1 MEQIYVIPLLYLI
14 SRNPVKSCGANL
26 CNSFA
31 VPDLPI
37 SSKIMWN
44 KSMKFTNL
52 YPIQRKHFTLR
63 IHLPAQVTRILLKDY
78 YDDLLFHRNH
88 SLIRSRK
95 SDQSY
100 LSSNT
105 RFDFF
110 SLLGSSPASTTLT
123 IGVNPIAALV
133 FAAIF
138 LLSSAK
144 STCPLTAS
152 T

>member
-1 MEQIYVIPLLYLI
+1 MCGCDPPEALI
-14 SRNPVKSCGANL
+14 SDANL
-26 CNSFA
+26 FPVHIFVSCSHICF
-31 VPDLPI
+31 L
-37 SSKIMWN
+37 
-44 KSMKFTNL
+44 FTNL
-52 YPIQRKHFTLR
+52 YPVHKFVSCSHIYILFKRNVSLCAF
-63 IHLPAQVTRILLKDY
+63 ISLPKSREFYVKDQ
-78 YDDLLFHRNH
+78 YDGLLFHRNH
-88 SLIRSRK
+88 SLIRSHK

-110 SLLGSSPASTTLT
+110 SLLGSRPASTTLT